1 MIQLS
6 KNQLCMGCGGCVP
19 ADTVERPSTAAL
31 ASDGAELHSVQYE
44 SKAVRKRQQ
53 AAQLTAERRSKEA
66 ELAEV
71 NAQAQA
77 ASNEAARKEAQ
88 LDAHHGTPP
97 HY

>member
-6 KNQLCMGCGGCVP
+6 KNQLCMWCGGCVP
-19 ADTVERPSTAAL
+19 ADTCSTAVPTL
-31 ASDGAELHSVQYE
+31 ASDGTELHSVQYE